1 MVFLGKSNAFEI
13 SQKLGL
19 NNSIIEKAKSLMTST
34 QIDIENL
41 LKSIYDDKSLIE
53 KEKLEIS
60 KELERVK
67 LLRTQLEKENE
78 DAKRQEQDAINNA
91 KIKARDILLD
101 AKEDANKMLKQMQT
115 MSNRKDLENARNAIN
130 SKIKG
135 LNVSNSNS
143 SSLENS
149 SKVLELKDIVP
160 NKEVFVATLGQNGI
174 ILSHV
179 SKSNEVQ
186 VQVGLLKMNV
196 NIKDLQ
202 ESTTSSPNSSKPKNL
217 GTSSISKTRTVQSEV
232 NVIGLN
238 VEEAIFVV
246 DKFLDDAC
254 LGKLQTV
261 RIVHGKGTG
270 KLKNGIHQFLK
281 KHPHAKEFRL
291 GTFGEGEAGVTIVTL
306 K

>member
-1 MVFLGKSNAFEI
+1 
-13 SQKLGL
+13 
-19 NNSIIEKAKSLMTST
+19 MTST

-41 LKSIYDDKSLIE
+41 LKSIYNDKSLIE
-53 KEKLEIS
+53 REKIAIS

-67 LLRTQLEKENE
+67 ILRESLEKENE
-78 DAKRQEQDAINNA
+78 DVKKQEQDTINNA
-91 KIKARDILLD
+91 KIKARNILLD
-101 AKEDANKMLKQMQT
+101 AKEEATTIIKKMQSLSNNKE
-115 MSNRKDLENARNAIN
+115 LENARNSLN
-130 SKIKG
+130 TKIKE
-135 LNVSNSNS
+135 LNTIDPNSDNS
-143 SSLENS
+143 SNYSCSNDTL
-149 SKVLELKDIVP
+149 DILSIKP
-160 NKEVFVATLGQNGI
+160 NKQVFVTTIGQNGI
-174 ILSHV
+174 VLSHV

-196 NIKDLQ
+196 NIKHLKNPT
-202 ESTTSSPNSSKPKNL
+202 SGSSTSSMQKNF
-217 GTSSISKTRTVQSEV
+217 GSSSISKTRTVQSEI

-254 LGKLQTV
+254 LSRLETV

-281 KHPHAKEFRL
+281 NHPHAKSFRL
-291 GTFGEGEAGVTIVTL
+291 GTFGEGEMGVTVVTL

>member
-1 MVFLGKSNAFEI
+1 
-13 SQKLGL
+13 
-19 NNSIIEKAKSLMTST
+19 MTST

-53 KEKLEIS
+53 REKIAIS

-67 LLRTQLEKENE
+67 ILRESLEKENE
-78 DAKRQEQDAINNA
+78 DVKKQEQDTINNA
-91 KIKARDILLD
+91 KIKARNILLD
-101 AKEDANKMLKQMQT
+101 AKEEATTIIKKMQSLSNNKE
-115 MSNRKDLENARNAIN
+115 LENARNSLN
-130 SKIKG
+130 TKIKE
-135 LNVSNSNS
+135 LNTIDPNSDNSSNS
-143 SSLENS
+143 SCSNDTL
-149 SKVLELKDIVP
+149 DILSIKP
-160 NKEVFVATLGQNGI
+160 NKQVFVTTIGQNGI
-174 ILSHV
+174 VLSHV

-196 NIKDLQ
+196 NIKHLKNPT
-202 ESTTSSPNSSKPKNL
+202 SGSSTSSTQKNF
-217 GTSSISKTRTVQSEV
+217 GSSSISKTRTVQSEI

-254 LGKLQTV
+254 LSRLETV

-281 KHPHAKEFRL
+281 NHPHAKSFRL
-291 GTFGEGEAGVTIVTL
+291 GTFGEGEMGVTVVTL

>member
-1 MVFLGKSNAFEI
+1 
-13 SQKLGL
+13 
-19 NNSIIEKAKSLMTST
+19 MTST

-53 KEKLEIS
+53 REKIAIS

-67 LLRTQLEKENE
+67 ILRESLEKENE
-78 DAKRQEQDAINNA
+78 DVKRQEQDTINNA

-101 AKEDANKMLKQMQT
+101 AKEDANTIIKKMQSL
-115 MSNRKDLENARNAIN
+115 SNNKELENARNSLN
-130 SKIKG
+130 TKIKK
-135 LNVSNSNS
+135 LNTVDSNS
-143 SSLENS
+143 ENS
-149 SKVLELKDIVP
+149 NNSNCSNDDLDIASIKP
-160 NKEVFVATLGQNGI
+160 NKEVFVTTIGQNGI
-174 ILSHV
+174 VLSHV

-196 NIKDLQ
+196 NIKHLKNPT
-202 ESTTSSPNSSKPKNL
+202 SGSSTSSMQKNF
-217 GTSSISKTRTVQSEV
+217 GSSSISKTRTVQSEI

-254 LGKLQTV
+254 LSRLETV

-281 KHPHAKEFRL
+281 NHPHAKSFRL
-291 GTFGEGEAGVTIVTL
+291 GTFGEGEMGVTVVTL

>member
-1 MVFLGKSNAFEI
+1 
-13 SQKLGL
+13 
-19 NNSIIEKAKSLMTST
+19 MTST

-53 KEKLEIS
+53 REKIAIS

-67 LLRTQLEKENE
+67 ILRESLEKENE
-78 DAKRQEQDAINNA
+78 DVKRHEQDTINNA

-101 AKEDANKMLKQMQT
+101 AKEDANTIIKKMQSL
-115 MSNRKDLENARNAIN
+115 SNNKELENARNSLN
-130 SKIKG
+130 TKIKK
-135 LNVSNSNS
+135 LNTVDSNS
-143 SSLENS
+143 ENS
-149 SKVLELKDIVP
+149 NNSNCSNDDLDIASIKP
-160 NKEVFVATLGQNGI
+160 NKEVFVTTIGQNGI
-174 ILSHV
+174 VLSHV

-196 NIKDLQ
+196 NIKHLKNPT
-202 ESTTSSPNSSKPKNL
+202 SGSSTSSMQKNF
-217 GTSSISKTRTVQSEV
+217 GSSSISKTRTVQSEI

-254 LGKLQTV
+254 LSRLETV

-281 KHPHAKEFRL
+281 NHPHAKTFRL
-291 GTFGEGEAGVTIVTL
+291 GTFGEGETGVTIVTL

>member
-1 MVFLGKSNAFEI
+1 
-13 SQKLGL
+13 
-19 NNSIIEKAKSLMTST
+19 MTST

-53 KEKLEIS
+53 REKIAIS

-67 LLRTQLEKENE
+67 ILRESLEKENE
-78 DAKRQEQDAINNA
+78 DVKKQEQDTINNA
-91 KIKARDILLD
+91 KIKARNILLD
-101 AKEDANKMLKQMQT
+101 AKEEATTIIKKMQSLSNNKE
-115 MSNRKDLENARNAIN
+115 LENARNSLN
-130 SKIKG
+130 TKIKE
-135 LNVSNSNS
+135 LNTIDPNSDNS
-143 SSLENS
+143 SNYSCSNDTL
-149 SKVLELKDIVP
+149 DILSIKP
-160 NKEVFVATLGQNGI
+160 NKQVFVTTIGQNGI
-174 ILSHV
+174 VLSHV

-196 NIKDLQ
+196 NIKHLKNPT
-202 ESTTSSPNSSKPKNL
+202 SGSSTSSMQKNF
-217 GTSSISKTRTVQSEV
+217 GSSSISKTRTVQSEI

-254 LGKLQTV
+254 LSRLETV

-281 KHPHAKEFRL
+281 NHPHAKSFRL
-291 GTFGEGEAGVTIVTL
+291 GTFGEGEMGVTVVTL

>member
-1 MVFLGKSNAFEI
+1 
-13 SQKLGL
+13 
-19 NNSIIEKAKSLMTST
+19 MTST

-53 KEKLEIS
+53 REKIATS

-67 LLRTQLEKENE
+67 ILRESLEKENE
-78 DAKRQEQDAINNA
+78 DVKKQEQDTINNA
-91 KIKARDILLD
+91 KIKARNILLD
-101 AKEDANKMLKQMQT
+101 AKEEATTIIKKMQSLSNNKE
-115 MSNRKDLENARNAIN
+115 LENARNSLN
-130 SKIKG
+130 TKIKE
-135 LNVSNSNS
+135 LNTIDPNSDNS
-143 SSLENS
+143 SNYSCSNDTL
-149 SKVLELKDIVP
+149 DILSIKP
-160 NKEVFVATLGQNGI
+160 NKQVFVTTIGQNGI
-174 ILSHV
+174 VLSHV

-196 NIKDLQ
+196 NIKHLKNPT
-202 ESTTSSPNSSKPKNL
+202 SGSSTSSMQKNF
-217 GTSSISKTRTVQSEV
+217 GSSSISKTRTVQSEI

-254 LGKLQTV
+254 LSRLETV

-281 KHPHAKEFRL
+281 NHPHAKSFRL
-291 GTFGEGEAGVTIVTL
+291 GTFGEGEMGVTVVTL

>member
-1 MVFLGKSNAFEI
+1 
-13 SQKLGL
+13 
-19 NNSIIEKAKSLMTST
+19 MTST

-41 LKSIYDDKSLIE
+41 LKSIYNDKSLIE
-53 KEKLEIS
+53 REKIAIS

-67 LLRTQLEKENE
+67 ILRESLEKENE
-78 DAKRQEQDAINNA
+78 DVKKQEQDTINNA
-91 KIKARDILLD
+91 KIKARNILLD
-101 AKEDANKMLKQMQT
+101 AKEEATTIIKKMQSLSNNKE
-115 MSNRKDLENARNAIN
+115 LENARNSLN
-130 SKIKG
+130 TKIKK
-135 LNVSNSNS
+135 LNTVDSNS
-143 SSLENS
+143 ENS
-149 SKVLELKDIVP
+149 NNSNCSNDDLDIASIKP
-160 NKEVFVATLGQNGI
+160 NKEVFVTTIGQNGI
-174 ILSHV
+174 VLSHV

-196 NIKDLQ
+196 NIKHLKNPT
-202 ESTTSSPNSSKPKNL
+202 SGSSTSSMQKNF
-217 GTSSISKTRTVQSEV
+217 GSSSISKTRTVQSEI

-254 LGKLQTV
+254 LSRLETV

-281 KHPHAKEFRL
+281 NHPHAKSFRL
-291 GTFGEGEAGVTIVTL
+291 GTFGEGEMGVTVVTL

>member
-1 MVFLGKSNAFEI
+1 
-13 SQKLGL
+13 
-19 NNSIIEKAKSLMTST
+19 MTST

-41 LKSIYDDKSLIE
+41 LKSIYNDKSLIE
-53 KEKLEIS
+53 REKIAIS

-67 LLRTQLEKENE
+67 ILRESLEKENE
-78 DAKRQEQDAINNA
+78 DVKRQEQDTINNA

-101 AKEDANKMLKQMQT
+101 AKEDANTIIKKMQSL
-115 MSNRKDLENARNAIN
+115 SNNKELENARNSLN
-130 SKIKG
+130 TKIKK
-135 LNVSNSNS
+135 LNTVDSNS
-143 SSLENS
+143 ENS
-149 SKVLELKDIVP
+149 NNSNCSNDDLDIASIKP
-160 NKEVFVATLGQNGI
+160 NKEVFVTTIGQNGI
-174 ILSHV
+174 VLSHV

-196 NIKDLQ
+196 NIKHLKNPT
-202 ESTTSSPNSSKPKNL
+202 SGSSTSSMQKNF
-217 GTSSISKTRTVQSEV
+217 GSSSISKTRTVQSEI

-254 LGKLQTV
+254 LSRLETV

-281 KHPHAKEFRL
+281 NHPHAKSFRL
-291 GTFGEGEAGVTIVTL
+291 GTFGEGEMGVTVVTL